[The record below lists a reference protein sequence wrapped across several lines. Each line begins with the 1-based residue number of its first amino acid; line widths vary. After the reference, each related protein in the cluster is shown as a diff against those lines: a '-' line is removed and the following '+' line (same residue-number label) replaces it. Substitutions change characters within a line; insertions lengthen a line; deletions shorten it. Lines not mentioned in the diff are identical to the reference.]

1 MCLCIC
7 IYMCI
12 CICICLFVKVF
23 NLSYIYIYLYV
34 FVYICEFPPKNGGIA
49 LLLATDR
56 AYEVKDVSPI
66 SQIIRANSAIFKLFL
81 F

>member
-1 MCLCIC
+1 
-7 IYMCI
+7 MCI
-12 CICICLFVKVF
+12 CICMFVKVC

-34 FVYICEFPPKNGGIA
+34 FVYIFEFPPKNGGIA

-56 AYEVKDVSPI
+56 AYEVKRVTPMSL
-66 SQIIRANSAIFKLFL
+66 IIRAKSAIFKSFS